1 LIVSLSEGCYFYA
14 KASKSTFNITATGSW
29 SISCATSWCACTP
42 ASGSGN
48 SAVELEINENTSQN
62 DRTGKIIVTCGSL
75 QREITVSQ
83 SMKNT
88 ILVNTS
94 SVNVPF
100 MGGIVSAEVQ
110 SNVEFDVVVPAEV
123 TWVKYLSTK
132 ALQTRKV
139 ELEIDVNNRR
149 ALP

>member
-1 LIVSLSEGCYFYA
+1 
-14 KASKSTFNITATGSW
+14 
-29 SISCATSWCACTP
+29 
-42 ASGSGN
+42 
-48 SAVELEINENTSQN
+48 LEISENTSQN